1 MPGDGLLDSQ
11 GEALACAPGE
21 CFAGYEVTAFLA
33 SGGTS
38 QLFTARHQ
46 VMQREAVIKVQK
58 ASLRADP
65 KRARRIV
72 DEARALALIDH
83 PNVVQIHHADI
94 DERVGV
100 FIVMERLS
108 GRDLRSV
115 LTALTAARRKV
126 PVDETIALVKQIADA
141 VGAFHRAGV
150 LHRDLKPEN
159 VFVRVAP
166 DGERKVKLLDLGIA
180 KLPASKT
187 TEEEVLTG
195 TVSYMARERIVG
207 ERATERSD
215 VFSLAVMLH
224 EMLSGEHP
232 FLPSG
237 PGRLASIDALRRI
250 SNGNYVPLS
259 ASAPELPPALAQ
271 FVARAMA
278 RLPAER
284 PASMADFVRELELA
298 VSATPPLVVA
308 PVKAALTI
316 KMTARELTAARAS
329 SAVVDLDATAP
340 FGTRVPVFAA
350 ASQGSL
356 APIDPELA
364 RRANGLCPPPSVR
377 LTPLPSFAC
386 ELASRLAIPS
396 LVLVEARGAWRF
408 MRVPLV
414 VQAHTP
420 SAGPP
425 EVRIGEGSAIPIPTL
440 PPPPLNVKLVSAS
453 AAVVEGLPGATG
465 PTSLSAYETFACGAY
480 RFQLVPPTPDGLGIP
495 VDYAACTVEQAATLS
510 VPSLSVRAGAIDA
523 LTRRFPLRVGELLIG
538 GLAGVDVPLFG
549 CRVPL
554 AARLCVRVGS
564 VIELARCE
572 GAEVRVQGPR
582 ADVLSPGD
590 VLEVEGWT
598 LELVGPQLGLQ
609 KPG

>member
-1 MPGDGLLDSQ
+1 MPGDGLLDAQ

-115 LTALTAARRKV
+115 LTALSAARRKV

-159 VFVRVAP
+159 VFVKVAP
-166 DGERKVKLLDLGIA
+166 DGERKVKVLDLGIA

-259 ASAPELPPALAQ
+259 ACAPELPPALAQ

-278 RLPAER
+278 RLPADR

-298 VSATPPLVVA
+298 VSATPPVA
-308 PVKAALTI
+308 APPKAALTI
-316 KMTARELTAARAS
+316 KMTARELTAARAP

-340 FGTRVPVFAA
+340 FGTRVPVSLMA
-350 ASQGSL
+350 ASQGTL

-364 RRANGLCPPPSVR
+364 RRASGLCPPPSGR

-414 VQAHTP
+414 VQTHTP
-420 SAGPP
+420 GAGPP
-425 EVRIGEGSAIPIPTL
+425 EVRIGEGSAIPIPSL
-440 PPPPLNVKLVSAS
+440 PPLNVKLVSAS

-495 VDYAACTVEQAATLS
+495 VDYAACTVEQAATLT
-510 VPSLSVRAGAIDA
+510 VPSLSVRASAIDA
-523 LTRRFPLRVGELLIG
+523 LTRRFPLRTGELLIG

-549 CRVPL
+549 CRLPV

-572 GAEVRVQGPR
+572 GAEVRVQGGR
-582 ADVLSPGD
+582 GDVLSPGEL
-590 VLEVEGWT
+590 LEVEGWT
-598 LELVGPQLGLQ
+598 LELVGPELGLRS
-609 KPG
+609 PAL

>member
-21 CFAGYEVTAFLA
+21 LFAGYEVTAFLA

-159 VFVRVAP
+159 VFVKVAP
-166 DGERKVKLLDLGIA
+166 DGERKVKVLDLGIA

-259 ASAPELPPALAQ
+259 ACAPELPPALAQ

-298 VSATPPLVVA
+298 MRATPPVA
-308 PVKAALTI
+308 APPKAALTI

-340 FGTRVPVFAA
+340 FGTRVPAFTA
-350 ASQGSL
+350 ASQGTL

-364 RRANGLCPPPSVR
+364 RRASKLCPPLSAR

-440 PPPPLNVKLVSAS
+440 PPLNVKLVSAS
-453 AAVVEGLPGATG
+453 AALVEGLPGATG
-465 PTSLSAYETFACGAY
+465 PSSLSAYETFACGAY

-495 VDYAACTVEQAATLS
+495 FDYAACTVEQSATLS

-523 LTRRFPLRVGELLIG
+523 LTRRFPLRTGELLIG

-549 CRVPL
+549 CRVPV
-554 AARLCVRVGS
+554 AARLSVRVGS

-572 GAEVRVQGPR
+572 GAEVRVQGSR
-582 ADVLSPGD
+582 GDALSPGD

-598 LELVGPQLGLQ
+598 LELVGPELGLQ
-609 KPG
+609 KPR